1 MSKEGKRGGGEKKT
15 EKDYRSIIRAR
26 AAQSK
31 GLRQPFF
38 EKVEKPTKSL
48 RQKVELAKEKKE
60 T

>member
-1 MSKEGKRGGGEKKT
+1 VSNEEKRGANEKKT

-26 AAQSK
+26 ADQSK
-31 GLRQPFF
+31 GLRQQFF
-38 EKVEKPTKSL
+38 EKAEEPKERL